1 MEIRFPLSISG
12 GSITSARHGAF
23 GPRWLTGSAAMLPA
37 CILSSIRPGPQ
48 RWNGGQKVSGLNGIN
63 PGPFE
68 SRMIASTEEGISAGV
83 TGRDRSAAKSPMKG
97 DGAPDEGCR
106 AYGFCL
112 PPTTRPLS
120 TRHRC
125 RNDCRPITSAKAPHG
140 RENSCRNLQ
149 APSVGQDRGC
159 SPFHA
164 ELRRDRLRAVPGAKC
179 FFTCRQH
186 VKLRRS
192 TVCSPERGARISLSP
207 PGTFFSLDFDRC

>member
-1 MEIRFPLSISG
+1 MPVGDDGNSVPTLDFRRLDHLRSTRCFR
-12 GSITSARHGAF
+12 TSLAHRVRANVASMYSVFDPTRAAAVEWGA
-23 GPRWLTGSAAMLPA
+23 
-37 CILSSIRPGPQ
+37 
-48 RWNGGQKVSGLNGIN
+48 NGIGAN
-63 PGPFE
+63 
-68 SRMIASTEEGISAGV
+68 GISAGV
-83 TGRDRSAAKSPMKG
+83 TGRDRSSAKSPMKG
-97 DGAPDEGCR
+97 DGTPDEGCR
-106 AYGFCL
+106 GLRLCL

-179 FFTCRQH
+179 FVTCRQH
-186 VKLRRS
+186 IRLRRCK
-192 TVCSPERGARISLSP
+192 VCPPERGARISLSP